1 MAAIDQSHPVRCF
14 TIMNS
19 CIQPPPVLVNAPV
32 LVKRSLL
39 YSSVMEDSEPTLII
53 DDDTLEPT
61 ELVSLSSSE
70 RVRKI
75 FRRLS
80 SGFSGCSTAIKNI
93 FLFKRRRILEASA
106 SWRRSSPTKDGLVV
120 MLLLVVVLLQVMDLL
135 IVDL

>member
-1 MAAIDQSHPVRCF
+1 M
-14 TIMNS
+14 
-19 CIQPPPVLVNAPV
+19 
-32 LVKRSLL
+32 RSLL

-53 DDDTLEPT
+53 DDDTLEST
-61 ELVSLSSSE
+61 ELVSLSSSD

-80 SGFSGCSTAIKNI
+80 SGFGCCSTAIKNI

-106 SWRRSSPTKDGLVV
+106 SWRRSSSTKDGLVV
-120 MLLLVVVLLQVMDLL
+120 VFVVLVVVLLQVMDLL